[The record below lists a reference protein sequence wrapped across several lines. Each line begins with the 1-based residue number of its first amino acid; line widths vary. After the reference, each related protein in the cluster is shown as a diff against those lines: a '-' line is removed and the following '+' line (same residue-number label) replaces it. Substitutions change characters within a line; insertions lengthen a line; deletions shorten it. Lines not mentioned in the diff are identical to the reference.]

1 MESLVNR
8 TGETVAPRV
17 VTRFREQLA
26 GELLTPGDRE
36 YDAARQIWNAMIDR
50 RPALIA
56 RCTRHEDVQH
66 AVAFA
71 REHDL
76 LLSIRGGGHN
86 IAGLALCD
94 GGLTID
100 LSRMKAV
107 DVDVARKTARAQG
120 GVTWGR
126 VRQDHAGPRSRHD
139 RRRRVDYRNRGA
151 DAWRRLRMADEPL
164 RLHD

>member
-1 MESLVNR
+1 MESIINR
-8 TGETVAPRV
+8 TGETVATRV
-17 VTRFREQLA
+17 VARFREQLD

-56 RCTRHEDVQH
+56 RCTRREDVQYS
-66 AVAFA
+66 VAFA
-71 REHDL
+71 TEHDL

-100 LSRMKAV
+100 LSQMKAV
-107 DVDVARKTARAQG
+107 DVDGARKTVRAQAESPG
-120 GVTWGR
+120 ESSIRT
-126 VRQDHAGPRSRHD
+126 
-139 RRRRVDYRNRGA
+139 RRRTVSPRPVTPCRLPESRG
-151 DAWRRLRMADEPL
+151 
-164 RLHD
+164 